1 MNTNLKGY
9 FQVDNDIFDND
20 TLGLN
25 WCAKMVYIYLS
36 RCSNQG
42 ATAFPS
48 YKTIAR
54 KCNMSKGSAIKA
66 VKVLETRHFLKVERS
81 KDSPVK
87 HNPNYYQ
94 VLPLPNIKKP
104 KRINNRIPEPAFAQ
118 PF

>member
-20 TLGLN
+20 TIGLS
-25 WCAKMVYIYLS
+25 WCAKLVYIYLS

-48 YKTIAR
+48 YKTIAKR
-54 KCNMSKGSAIKA
+54 CGMSKRSAIKA
-66 VKVLETRHFLKVERS
+66 VNILEERRFLKVERS
-81 KDSPVK
+81 KDSPIK
-87 HNPNYYQ
+87 HNPNHYE
-94 VLPLPNIKKP
+94 VLPLPRIKKP
-104 KRINNRIPEPAFAQ
+104 ERIDIHVPEPAFAQ